1 MYVCHC
7 MAVSDRT
14 VRAAVSSGATT
25 VEDITDK
32 CHAGAGCGGCHQI
45 LQSMLDA
52 MDSGA
57 PLAGDSAA

>member
-14 VRAAVSSGATT
+14 VRAAVSSGAST
-25 VEDITDK
+25 VEDITDM
-32 CHAGAGCGGCHQI
+32 CHAGGGCGGCHSI

-52 MDSGA
+52 VDADTELVGN
-57 PLAGDSAA
+57 SAA